1 MVVLDLKKRPT
12 WRLIGPTL
20 LVLGVCL
27 FVAWLGGLIWFVGQV
42 PASVEDS
49 TTRADAIVVLTG
61 GSGRLRTGLELL
73 SQNKGEKLF
82 VSGVYRGV
90 DVKTLLAQWQRA
102 PTELENLVSIG
113 DATNTAGNATETA
126 EWINGLGYRSLRL
139 VTASY
144 HMPRS
149 LLEFRHALPD
159 TTLIPHP
166 VFSGN
171 VKMERWWAWPGTT
184 ALVAREFTKYLLAW
198 ARLKTLRLVS
208 GGDAS

>member
-1 MVVLDLKKRPT
+1 MSALRPKKRPS
-12 WRLIGPTL
+12 WRLISRAL
-20 LVLGVCL
+20 LALGICL
-27 FVAWLGGLIWFVGQV
+27 FFAWVGGLIWFAEQI
-42 PASVEDS
+42 PASVGDS
-49 TTRADAIVVLTG
+49 TTKADAIVVLTG
-61 GSGRLRTGLELL
+61 GSGRLRAGLELL
-73 SQNKGEKLF
+73 SKNKGNKLF

-102 PTELENLVSIG
+102 PTELENLVNIG
-113 DATNTAGNATETA
+113 DAINTAGNAAETA
-126 EWINGLGYRSLRL
+126 EWVNGLGYRSLRL

-159 TTLIPHP
+159 TTVIPHP

-184 ALVAREFTKYLLAW
+184 ALIAREFTKYVLAW
-198 ARLKTLRLVS
+198 MRLNTLGVS
-208 GGDAS
+208 VGGGRP